1 MDAYESLRAQVEAH
15 IETHGVEEARLR
27 AEIDALRA
35 RAEAAEA
42 RAAQA
47 EAEVG
52 AWRDLLLSRV
62 RGRCGDPDLHT
73 DRPGA
78 ERPPVRRLWRVVS
91 HRGVVSVGA
100 TEGQALLRALDAREQ
115 RDLDDAISQA
125 RADERHFERA
135 AVYTYLRAQ
144 AEAGGDPWMVHIAD
158 EIWVGS
164 HRPSHAYPEPVAAP
178 V

>member
-1 MDAYESLRAQVEAH
+1 MDAYESLRAQIEAH

-27 AEIDALRA
+27 AEIDAIRA

-42 RAAQA
+42 RVAQA
-47 EAEVG
+47 EVEVA

-62 RGRCGDPDLHT
+62 RERCGDPDLHT
-73 DRPGA
+73 DHPGA
-78 ERPPVRRLWRVVS
+78 ERDPARRLWRVVS

-100 TEGQALLRALDAREQ
+100 TEGQALLRALDARER
-115 RDLDDAISQA
+115 RDLDDAVSQA
-125 RADERHFERA
+125 KADERHWERA
-135 AVYTYLRAQ
+135 AVDIYLRAQ
-144 AEAGGDPWMVHIAD
+144 AEAGGDPWMTHVAD
-158 EIWVGS
+158 EILVGS